1 LLTLNEVV
9 SYIAQ
14 LQVIQGVSLQV
25 AEGEFVTLLGSN
37 GAGKTTL
44 LRTIAGVI
52 KPARGII
59 RFREKEIQGL
69 PPHRIVELGVSLC
82 PEGRQLFPQLSVEK
96 NLVLGAYTRRKDKNL
111 IKESLREAYEL
122 FPILAER
129 SRQPAGTLSGGQQQ
143 MLAIARA
150 LMSKP
155 KLLLL
160 DEPSMGLAPMI
171 VRKIMMEVLREI
183 HKRGTTLLLS
193 EQNANMALMIS
204 ERAYVMESGK
214 IALEG
219 PSQELLRDEKVKR
232 AYIGA

>member
-129 SRQPAGTLSGGQQQ
+129 SRQPAATLSGGQQQ